1 MMHIGG
7 FLLFAACLLAPLPT
21 FADEVISLGDGAS
34 CAVHEVDYAVRT
46 VDCIENGIR
55 QSRWICS
62 LEGETVCR
70 LEGDRTV
77 SRSFLDPFDG
87 HLCRELCRTGTP

>member
-1 MMHIGG
+1 MMRTAG
-7 FLLFAACLLAPLPT
+7 FMLFTACLLAPLPAL
-21 FADEVISLGDGAS
+21 ADEVIPLGKGTS

-46 VDCIENGIR
+46 VDCIEDGIR
-55 QSRWICS
+55 QARWICS

-87 HLCRELCRTGTP
+87 HLCRELCGAGAP